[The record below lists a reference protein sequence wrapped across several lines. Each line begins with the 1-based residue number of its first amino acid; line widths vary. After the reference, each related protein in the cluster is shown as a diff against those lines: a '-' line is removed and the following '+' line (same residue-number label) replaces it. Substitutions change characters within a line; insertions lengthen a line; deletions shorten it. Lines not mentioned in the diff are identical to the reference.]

1 MKQRTIMALVV
12 AGALLLTTGCK
23 TLFPSNSSTVE
34 SQWKSYAEVQSAFEK
49 IIPDQTDTNNLRQLG
64 FDPSITPNVK
74 VLTYV
79 DVIQIFMPNP
89 GIRLKDLPEGV
100 GKCIEG
106 REESCAYQIDL
117 QTDNSHRYGN
127 LLLDILGFKRKTHD
141 TGWSF
146 KGLILIRKGLVVYK
160 LSSGEPQI
168 SRNET
173 VRHPLGPLQQ
183 LDGQVLSIVKIP
195 N

>member
-1 MKQRTIMALVV
+1 MKQRMIMALIV
-12 AGALLLTTGCK
+12 AGVMLLTTGCK
-23 TLFPSNSSTVE
+23 SLFPSKVSTVE
-34 SQWKSYAEVQSAFEK
+34 SRWNSYAEVQSAFEK
-49 IIPDQTDTNNLRQLG
+49 IVPDRSHTNDLKSLG
-64 FDPSITPNVK
+64 FDPSATANVK

-100 GKCIEG
+100 RQCIEG
-106 REESCAYQIDL
+106 REQSCAYQIDL
-117 QTDNSHRYGN
+117 ETDNSHRYGN
-127 LLLDILGFKRKTHD
+127 LLLDILGFRRKTHE

-146 KGLILIRKGLVVYK
+146 KGLILIKDGLVVYK

-173 VRHPLGPLQQ
+173 VRHPLGPFQEV
-183 LDGQVLSIVKIP
+183 DGSVISLIKIH
-195 N
+195 